1 MIPTK
6 DLVHKF
12 SIWLKKQIFPFTF
25 LKNHAPLYKGIYHT
39 TTASY
44 LFDTA

>member
-6 DLVHKF
+6 DLVHQF
-12 SIWLKKQIFPFTF
+12 SIWLKKQIFPFVF

-39 TTASY
+39 ITASY